1 LDEPPSQVLL
11 SIFSGVNLM
20 YTISFA
26 AIAVLLVVSALVS
39 ASEVAFFSLK
49 ADDLDKCRQSN
60 GKKDKIIIDLLSKP
74 RLLLASILILNN
86 TVNVA
91 VVTISTFLM
100 WEMVGTRN
108 PTEFVVGIVTF
119 IVTFA
124 ITFFGEIIPKV
135 YATKNNLNFALFMS
149 GTWKVLIKIC
159 VPVSRPLLSFGKV
172 IEKQFEKK

>member
-1 LDEPPSQVLL
+1 
-11 SIFSGVNLM
+11 M

-26 AIAVLLVVSALVS
+26 VIAVLLVLSALVS

-74 RLLLASILILNN
+74 RLLLATVLIVNN

-100 WEMVGTRN
+100 WEMAGTKT
-108 PTEFVVGIVTF
+108 PGDFVVILVTF
-119 IVTFA
+119 IVTFGL
-124 ITFFGEIIPKV
+124 TFFGEIIPKV
-135 YATKNNLNFALFMS
+135 YATKNNLSFALFMS
-149 GTWKVLIKIC
+149 GAWKIFIKSYYRF
-159 VPVSRPLLSFGKV
+159 VTFK
-172 IEKQFEKK
+172 